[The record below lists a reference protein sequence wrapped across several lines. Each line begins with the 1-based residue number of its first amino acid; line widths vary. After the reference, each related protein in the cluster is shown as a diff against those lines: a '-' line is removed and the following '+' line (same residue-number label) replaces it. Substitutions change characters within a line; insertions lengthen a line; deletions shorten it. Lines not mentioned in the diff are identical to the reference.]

1 MKLEQRITLLAQA
14 IGTDVKTIRG
24 TVGVLANLTS
34 TSKSDIVTALNE
46 VLAKTNVNANAIGTL
61 TALNTTAKSNL
72 VSALNEVHASVSS
85 IDLTSLINDSA
96 ASGVTNKTFS
106 ADRILSLVAGAVN
119 QLVDSSPATMDTLR
133 ELAAALGN
141 NPNFASTIATSLG
154 NRVRVDAVQTF
165 TTVEQDQARSNISA
179 ASIAA
184 VTAAQAAAV
193 GAQATADAIVL
204 SLGNTD
210 QDLALIYTTAKA

>member
-1 MKLEQRITLLAQA
+1 MKLEQRITLLAQV
-14 IGTDVKTIRG
+14 IGADVKALRNTI
-24 TVGVLANLTS
+24 GVLANLTT
-34 TSKSDIVTALNE
+34 TSKSDIVSALNE
-46 VLAKTNVNANAIGTL
+46 VLSKTNVNVNAIGTL
-61 TALNTTAKSNL
+61 STLTTSAKSNL
-72 VSALNEVHASVSS
+72 VAALNEVQASVSS

-106 ADRILSLVAGAVN
+106 ADRILSLVAGSIA

-165 TTVEQDQARSNISA
+165 TPAEQDQARSNISA
-179 ASIAA
+179 ASIVSVASA
-184 VTAAQAAAV
+184 LTAAQAA
-193 GAQATADAIVL
+193 QASADAIAL